1 MADPE
6 EITKKKTRPEKFDYT
21 GKEFLSAIESFA
33 EQGYTDASIAYS
45 LGDKFDGLR
54 LNPEYFSRIKNE
66 KGKNGKPTKRALAIS
81 QALARGRVNV
91 NAAVRATYL
100 QMALGQRTVKT
111 TITRRLRAKDGLDV
125 EDPDAEVVETTEME
139 LAPNMQALSTWMY
152 NHDNE
157 WHDAI
162 LRRKKEEAAF
172 ASAEDDGETEVSV
185 NITYNQKSDLELQEK
200 MKKPSQ

>member
-1 MADPE
+1 MADSE
-6 EITKKKTRPEKFDYT
+6 NKKKKTTRPEKFDYT
-21 GKEFLSAIESFA
+21 GEEFLSAIESFA
-33 EQGYTDASIAYS
+33 EQGYTDASIAYA
-45 LGDKFDGLR
+45 LGDKFDGVR

-66 KGKNGKPTKRALAIS
+66 KGKNGKLTKRAQAIS

-111 TITRRLRAKDGLDV
+111 TITRRLRAKDGLDF
-125 EDPDAEVVETTEME
+125 EDRDAEVVETTEME

-157 WHDAI
+157 WHEAI
-162 LRRKKEEAAF
+162 LRRKKEEAIL
-172 ASAEDDGETEVSV
+172 ASAEDDGETEVNV

-200 MKKPSQ
+200 LKKPSQ

>member
-1 MADPE
+1 MADSE
-6 EITKKKTRPEKFDYT
+6 NTTKKKTRPEKFDYT
-21 GKEFLSAIESFA
+21 DKEFLSAIESFA
-33 EQGYTDASIAYS
+33 EQGYTDASIAYA
-45 LGDKFDGLR
+45 LGDKFEGLR
-54 LNPEYFSRIKNE
+54 LSPVWFSTIKNE
-66 KGKNGKPTKRALAIS
+66 KGKNGKPTKRATLINE
-81 QALARGRVNV
+81 ALARGRVNV

-162 LRRKKEEAAF
+162 LRRKKKEAAF
-172 ASAEDDGETEVSV
+172 VSSEDEGETEVSV

-200 MKKPSQ
+200 LKKPSQ

>member
-1 MADPE
+1 MADSE

-33 EQGYTDASIAYS
+33 EQGYTDASIAYA
-45 LGDKFDGLR
+45 LGDKFNGSKLD
-54 LNPEYFSRIKNE
+54 PTYFNKLKNE
-66 KGKNGKPTKRALAIS
+66 KDKNGKPTRRGIAIS